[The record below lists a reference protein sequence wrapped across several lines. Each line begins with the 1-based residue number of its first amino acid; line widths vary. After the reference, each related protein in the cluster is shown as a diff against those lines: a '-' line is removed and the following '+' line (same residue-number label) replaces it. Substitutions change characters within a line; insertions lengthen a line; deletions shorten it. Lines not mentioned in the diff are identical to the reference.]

1 MCGRIYA
8 GMITDTYNFSVGE
21 RTPNTFKIVAEICD
35 KINMDNIHENFFET
49 NSLKNRQLL
58 SLAIRN
64 IYAMENE
71 QILISHISH
80 EEAQA
85 YHVIFDDY
93 VGIINSLATIAGN
106 KLVCFIESNGPDYY
120 VSMRAKKG
128 YDVSAIAQK
137 HNGGGHKG
145 AAAFNCS
152 GTLEEI
158 ETMMKKEFVELLH
171 SSKEEK
177 DKVF

>member
-1 MCGRIYA
+1 
-8 GMITDTYNFSVGE
+8 
-21 RTPNTFKIVAEICD
+21 
-35 KINMDNIHENFFET
+35 
-49 NSLKNRQLL
+49 LKNRQLL
-58 SLAIRN
+58 SLAIHN

-71 QILISHISH
+71 QILVSHISH
-80 EEAQA
+80 EEAEM
-85 YHVIFDDY
+85 YYVKFEDY

-106 KLVCFIESNGPDYY
+106 KLVCFIESNGSDYY